1 MRACPEDQSHP
12 VTFLAAHTPLWMV
25 GSRLAM
31 PPFPGAWAEIVA
43 RVRENDDEA
52 AEVLI
57 QQLYPMVLRIA
68 RAHRPSR
75 MAEEDLCQEIF
86 LGVFRS
92 LGQFR
97 GAVPFEHWVSR
108 IAVNTCIDHLRRQ
121 RSRPEVRWADLNEN
135 EAQTLQALAADT
147 AEPSAEQNVAARDLV
162 ARLLETL
169 DPKDRALIQWF
180 ELEDRTVAEVSRLT
194 GWNATL
200 VKVRAFRARRRLR
213 RALDTLLGSSPA
225 LS

>member
-1 MRACPEDQSHP
+1 MSPI
-12 VTFLAAHTPLWMV
+12 
-25 GSRLAM
+25 
-31 PPFPGAWAEIVA
+31 PGAWAERVA

-52 AEVLI
+52 GRALI

-86 LGVFRS
+86 LGVFKS
-92 LGQFR
+92 LDQYR

-121 RSRPEVRWADLNEN
+121 RARPELRWADLP
-135 EAQTLQALAADT
+135 EAESQMLQALASDA
-147 AEPSAEQNVAARDLV
+147 AEPSIEQTVSARDLV
-162 ARLLETL
+162 GRLLETL

-180 ELEDRTVAEVSRLT
+180 ELEDRTVAEVSALT

-200 VKVRAFRARRRLR
+200 VKVRAFRARHRLR
-213 RALDTLLGSSPA
+213 RALDRLLQTPDTPS
-225 LS
+225 